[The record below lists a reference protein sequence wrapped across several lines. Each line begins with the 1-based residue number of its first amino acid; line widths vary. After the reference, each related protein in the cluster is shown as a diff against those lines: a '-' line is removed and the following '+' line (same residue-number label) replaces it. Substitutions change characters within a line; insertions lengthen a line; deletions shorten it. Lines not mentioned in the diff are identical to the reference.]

1 MENEKQIPYPIEN
14 RYNIKSILYFILA
27 ILLIPIGGFT
37 GIGSF
42 VLGVLGAVVAILI
55 FTNIRTKVYVI
66 DCPYCKQE
74 TDFPVNAQGQE
85 CSCCQKRIILING
98 QFCKVDEW
106 EI

>member
-27 ILLIPIGGFT
+27 VSLISIGGFT
-37 GIGSF
+37 FRYGIGGF
-42 VLGVLGAVVAILI
+42 VLNIFGVVVAILI

-98 QFCKVDEW
+98 QFCKVDE
-106 EI
+106 